1 MKKKLLLSI
10 VGICGLLFTVI
21 SCDKEKMRTPE
32 PEKNP
37 LILSAE
43 AQTVD
48 FRVSHIITIQSDDK
62 YMEDT
67 KDNIGNVIAKT
78 IRYGDWLEVYYN
90 RRQGKKENQI
100 VKITVTANESAE
112 PRSFTFKLNNN
123 IKDMDFTVTQEGKK

>member
-37 LILSAE
+37 LVLSAE
-43 AQTVD
+43 AQSVD
-48 FRVSHIITIQSDDK
+48 FRVSHIITIQAADQYMHNEKDD
-62 YMEDT
+62 
-67 KDNIGNVIAKT
+67 IGNVIKET
-78 IRYGDWLEVYYN
+78 IRYGDWLEVFYN
-90 RRQGKKENQI
+90 MRQGKRENQI
-100 VKITVTANESAE
+100 IKITVTANESTE
-112 PRSFTFKLNNN
+112 PRSFTFKLNNY

>member
-1 MKKKLLLSI
+1 MKRKLLLSI
-10 VGICGLLFTVI
+10 VGICGLLFTVV

-37 LILSAE
+37 LVLSAE

-48 FRVSHIITIQSDDK
+48 FHVSHIITIQADDK
-62 YMEDT
+62 YMEEK

-78 IRYGDWLEVYYN
+78 IRYGDWLEAYYN

-100 VKITVTANESAE
+100 VKITVTANDSAE
-112 PRSFTFKLNNN
+112 PRSFTFKLNNY